1 MAIRWH
7 EEAPDDLREA
17 IRFTAA
23 ETGFLP
29 RLIEKD
35 YFCSVALEALAT
47 TETALVFKGGTCLAK
62 VHSGFYRL
70 SEDLDFAVSL
80 AVDATRGAR
89 SNAAAPFKNLIAA
102 LGAEGSAFDVLDPLR
117 GSNASRQYNGTLR
130 YRSLLERREET
141 IRIEI
146 SLREPVLDPPA
157 HLSARTAVLHWR
169 DRTPLVEDLSLRCLS
184 YREAMAEKLRAALS
198 RREPAVRDF
207 FDLDHAVES
216 GRLDAEDGAARAGSS
231 EACRVGGGR

>member
-1 MAIRWH
+1 M
-7 EEAPDDLREA
+7 
-17 IRFTAA
+17 
-23 ETGFLP
+23 
-29 RLIEKD
+29 
-35 YFCSVALEALAT
+35 
-47 TETALVFKGGTCLAK
+47 
-62 VHSGFYRL
+62 
-70 SEDLDFAVSL
+70 SL

-89 SNAAAPFKNLIAA
+89 SNAVAPFKNLVAA
-102 LGAEGSAFDVLDPLR
+102 LGAEGSALDVLDPLR

-141 IRIEI
+141 IGIEI

-157 HLSARTAVLHWR
+157 RLSARTAVLHWR

-198 RREPAVRDF
+198 RREPAVREF

-216 GRLDAEDGAARAGSS
+216 GRLDAEDGELLELVRTKLAVSAEVGEPIDLGVQRWDSLRRQIESVLRPVLRERDLERFDLDRAFEVVQRVARAV
-231 EACRVGGGR
+231 ER